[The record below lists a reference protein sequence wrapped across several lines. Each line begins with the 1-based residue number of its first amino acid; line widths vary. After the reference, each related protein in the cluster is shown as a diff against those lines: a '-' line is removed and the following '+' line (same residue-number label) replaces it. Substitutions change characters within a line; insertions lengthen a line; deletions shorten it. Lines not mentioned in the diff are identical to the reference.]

1 MVPYDLELLAIALAL
16 ILAYLLGS
24 IPAAYLAGRLIK
36 GIDIRQVGTRNMGA
50 MNVFYQVGFL
60 AGLIVLVVDI
70 GKGTAA
76 IALAFWLGTPDIIV
90 LLAGIAAVL
99 GHSFPVWLRFRGG
112 KGGATTIG
120 VLIFLMPWG
129 ILIGLALFGLV
140 LLLSRF
146 PTLSYSVAL
155 VSFPFVAWLI
165 YHDGVLVAYTIALLL
180 IPALQYIPRVKE
192 IRSRSGSWR
201 SALLRKNIKD
211 RM

>member
-1 MVPYDLELLAIALAL
+1 MSSQILYIAIA
-16 ILAYLLGS
+16 IIGAYLIGS
-24 IPAAYLAGRLIK
+24 FPTAYIMGRLRK
-36 GIDIRQVGTRNMGA
+36 GIDIRKVGTRNMGA
-50 MNVFYQVGFL
+50 MNVFYQIGFL
-60 AGLIVLVVDI
+60 AGLIVLAVDI

-99 GHSFPVWLRFRGG
+99 GHSFPVWLGFRGG

-129 ILIGLALFGLV
+129 IPIGLALFGLV

-146 PTLSYSVAL
+146 PTLSYSVAV

>member
-50 MNVFYQVGFL
+50 MNVFYQIGFL

-70 GKGTAA
+70 GKGAAA
-76 IALAFWLGTPDIIV
+76 IALAFWLGTPDIVV

-129 ILIGLALFGLV
+129 IPIGLALFGLV

-192 IRSRSGSWR
+192 IRSRSGNWR

>member
-1 MVPYDLELLAIALAL
+1 MVPYDLNLLAIALAL

-50 MNVFYQVGFL
+50 MNVFYQIGFL
-60 AGLIVLVVDI
+60 AGLIVLAVDI

-76 IALAFWLGTPDIIV
+76 IALAFWLGTPDIVV

-129 ILIGLALFGLV
+129 IPIGLAIFGLV

-165 YHDGVLVAYTIALLL
+165 YHNGVLVAYTIALLL
-180 IPALQYIPRVKE
+180 IPALQYIPRVRE

-201 SALLRKNIKD
+201 SALLRKNMKD

>member
-1 MVPYDLELLAIALAL
+1 MVPYDLNLLAIALAL

-50 MNVFYQVGFL
+50 MNVFYQIGFL

-129 ILIGLALFGLV
+129 IPIGLALFGLV

-165 YHDGVLVAYTIALLL
+165 YHNGVLVAYTIALLL
-180 IPALQYIPRVKE
+180 IPALQYIPRVRE
-192 IRSRSGSWR
+192 IRAKAGSWR
-201 SALLRKNIKD
+201 RAFLRKNIKD

>member
-76 IALAFWLGTPDIIV
+76 IALAFWLGTPDIVV

-129 ILIGLALFGLV
+129 IPIGLAIFGLV

>member
-1 MVPYDLELLAIALAL
+1 MVPYDLNLLAIALAL

-50 MNVFYQVGFL
+50 MNVFYQIGFL

-70 GKGTAA
+70 GKGAAA

-129 ILIGLALFGLV
+129 IPIGLALFGLV

-180 IPALQYIPRVKE
+180 IPALQYIPRVRE
-192 IRSRSGSWR
+192 IHAKAGSWR
-201 SALLRKNIKD
+201 SAFLRKNIKD

>member
-50 MNVFYQVGFL
+50 MNVFYQIGFL

-70 GKGTAA
+70 GKGAAA

-129 ILIGLALFGLV
+129 IPIGLALFGLV

-180 IPALQYIPRVKE
+180 IPALQYIPRVRE
-192 IRSRSGSWR
+192 IRSKSGNWR
-201 SALLRKNIKD
+201 HAFLRKNLKD

>member
-1 MVPYDLELLAIALAL
+1 MVPYDLNLLAIALAL

-50 MNVFYQVGFL
+50 MNVFYQIGFL
-60 AGLIVLVVDI
+60 AGLIVLAVDI

-129 ILIGLALFGLV
+129 YPSAWPSSAWCYCSAASPPSATV
-140 LLLSRF
+140 LPWCLSPLL
-146 PTLSYSVAL
+146 P
-155 VSFPFVAWLI
+155 
-165 YHDGVLVAYTIALLL
+165 G
-180 IPALQYIPRVKE
+180 
-192 IRSRSGSWR
+192 
-201 SALLRKNIKD
+201 
-211 RM
+211 

>member
-76 IALAFWLGTPDIIV
+76 IALAFWLGTPDIVV

-129 ILIGLALFGLV
+129 IPIGLALFGLV

-165 YHDGVLVAYTIALLL
+165 YHDGVLVTYTIALLL

>member
-1 MVPYDLELLAIALAL
+1 MVPYDLNLLAIALAL

-50 MNVFYQVGFL
+50 MNVFYQLGFL

-70 GKGTAA
+70 GKGAAA

-129 ILIGLALFGLV
+129 IPIGLALFGLV

-165 YHDGVLVAYTIALLL
+165 YHDGVLVTYTIALLL

-192 IRSRSGSWR
+192 IRSKSGSWR

>member
-129 ILIGLALFGLV
+129 IPIGLAIFGLV